1 MYHTLPSLLLLLA
14 LTLFFPSSSSSSSS
28 PPQPRFPSKDGYDA
42 KPVPP
47 HSLIIRTCCSKNST
61 NDSVNSGQRPLRLR
75 RFLSPRQTTPSGRCG
90 AGYANQVC
98 SNNQCCSSFGY
109 CGTEFEYCGDIVG
122 CQPLFGRCGNGPVS
136 STVAPTP
143 TFIFTFTFT
152 STPTSTLL
160 YSSTLVSMSMSMS
173 VSVSVSASLSSS
185 MTMTSAPSPLP
196 SATLIPSTNG
206 QCGNVTT
213 CAGSIFGTCCSEYY
227 FCGQGLAFCG
237 EGCRVGFGVC
247 NGGGGGPGFSS
258 SVSFFTSSLSMFS
271 SSTFIPL
278 SSSTTQTPTPTPTP
292 TDVSTAGRCGAD
304 GNGQTCTGSRFGRC
318 CSSYGWCGDGADDYC
333 KVLWGCQVEFGVC
346 TS

>member
-1 MYHTLPSLLLLLA
+1 MYHTLPGLLLLLV
-14 LTLFFPSSSSSSSS
+14 LTLFFPSSLSSS
-28 PPQPRFPSKDGYDA
+28 PPQPGFPSKDAYDA

-47 HSLIIRTCCSKNST
+47 HPTSTRTSSSENST
-61 NDSVNSGQRPLRLR
+61 NNNSVNIDQRLLR
-75 RFLSPRQTTPSGRCG
+75 RFLSPRQATPSGRCG
-90 AGYANQVC
+90 AAYANQVC

-122 CQPLFGRCGNGPVS
+122 CQPLFGRCGDGPVS
-136 STVAPTP
+136 TTVAPRP
-143 TFIFTFTFT
+143 TFTFT
-152 STPTSTLL
+152 SSSSMSTLSSSSSSSSF
-160 YSSTLVSMSMSMS
+160 SSTLVS
-173 VSVSVSASLSSS
+173 VSLSSS
-185 MTMTSAPSPLP
+185 SLTTPSASSPLP

-213 CAGSIFGTCCSEYY
+213 CAGSVFGNCCSEYY

-247 NGGGGGPGFSS
+247 GGGGPGLSS
-258 SVSFFTSSLSMFS
+258 SSMFS
-271 SSTFIPL
+271 SSTFTP
-278 SSSTTQTPTPTPTP
+278 SSTSTSASTSTSTTPTPTN
-292 TDVSTAGRCGAD
+292 VSTAGRCGAD

-318 CSSYGWCGDGADDYC
+318 CSSYGWCGDDANDYC